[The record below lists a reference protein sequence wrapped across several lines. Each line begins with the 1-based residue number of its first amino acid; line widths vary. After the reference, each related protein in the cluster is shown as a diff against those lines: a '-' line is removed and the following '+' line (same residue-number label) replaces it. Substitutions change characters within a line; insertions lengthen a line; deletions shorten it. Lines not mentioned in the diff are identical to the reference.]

1 MGSML
6 TQTSVLNR
14 PGWSKGV
21 LAQLLGEPDLRKKVR
36 GRTNLCVL
44 YLESRVVAAENS
56 EVFKSLQVSLAS
68 RKSSAAKAI
77 LTKTNKLLAAVEAMR
92 VDVVLMPLRDVQRLA
107 IDSYNEQHEASEN
120 YASHKSDAAFLTRI
134 AVNFIRH
141 ELTEYDH
148 ALADVAGK
156 TGITK
161 AVDGIR
167 QKVYSAIAAAY
178 PVFSLECQRQCVA
191 RQERHA

>member
-1 MGSML
+1 GKKEMARSGR
-6 TQTSVLNR
+6 LN
-14 PGWSKGV
+14 
-21 LAQLLGEPDLRKKVR
+21 QD
-36 GRTNLCVL
+36 
-44 YLESRVVAAENS
+44 RV
-56 EVFKSLQVSLAS
+56 
-68 RKSSAAKAI
+68 SSTA
-77 LTKTNKLLAAVEAMR
+77 TAMR
-92 VDVVLMPLRDVQRLA
+92 VEVVLMPLRDVQRLA

-134 AVNFIRH
+134 AVNFIPH

-178 PVFSLECQRQCVA
+178 PVFSRECQRQCFA

>member
-14 PGWSKGV
+14 WSKGV

-107 IDSYNEQHEASEN
+107 IDT
-120 YASHKSDAAFLTRI
+120 DAAFLTRI

-148 ALADVAGK
+148 ALADGAGK
-156 TGITK
+156 TGINK